1 MVKSIER
8 QVREIERE
16 GAEIADE
23 DNILK
28 SSLTCICPKP
38 RWPSSKIR
46 AWLLEVGKGWV
57 GELKRQIVLVMQS
70 EEDPVLLFHLCYT
83 KNLEYF
89 LSFLFVVS
97 AIYNSNIILW

>member
-46 AWLLEVGKGWV
+46 A
-57 GELKRQIVLVMQS
+57 
-70 EEDPVLLFHLCYT
+70 
-83 KNLEYF
+83 
-89 LSFLFVVS
+89 
-97 AIYNSNIILW
+97 